1 MKLVTA
7 SAILVIGAIVIAQSD
22 SALPGA
28 QLSVTTSADGSSIV
42 QGAALTISWQASNA
56 PPGSAVALFPQKALT
71 GLVFDPIAAG
81 LPPTGR
87 HVWHIPIFVMQPAPC
102 APDITGGCVG
112 SMNPT
117 TYRIIGRLYTPAD
130 ANLTQFGP
138 GKVHPTW
145 VAFGESAEF
154 TMLTAAGGTK

>member
-1 MKLVTA
+1 MV
-7 SAILVIGAIVIAQSD
+7 SQSD
-22 SALPGA
+22 SALSRA
-28 QLSVTTSADGSSIV
+28 QLNVTTSADGSSIT
-42 QGAALTISWQASNA
+42 QGAALTISWQTSNA

-81 LPPTGR
+81 LPPSGR
-87 HVWHIPIFVMQPAPC
+87 HVWHIPIFVMQPVPC
-102 APDITGGCVG
+102 APDITGACVG

-117 TYRIIGRLYTPAD
+117 SYRIIGRLYTPAD
-130 ANLTQFGP
+130 ANLTELGP

-154 TMLTAAGGTK
+154 TMLKAVGGAK